1 MKLDKSNRTRKELIM
16 NDIKT
21 LNKRYEAVAWG
32 AMFILL
38 GGLSLIPGEQND
50 VFVLGIGVILLG
62 LNLARYLSKI
72 PMNGVT
78 IALGIMAFLLG
89 MVVLLRPVLNL
100 PRFELPLF
108 PVLLIA
114 IGVAILGQ
122 AAKRMVSG

>member
-89 MVVLLRPVLNL
+89 MVALLRPVLNL

-114 IGVAILGQ
+114 IGVVILGQ
-122 AAKRMVSG
+122 AAKRMANG

>member
-1 MKLDKSNRTRKELIM
+1 M

-62 LNLARYLSKI
+62 LNLARYLSKM

-78 IALGIMAFLLG
+78 IALGIMAFVLG
-89 MVVLLRPVLNL
+89 MVALLRPVLNL

-114 IGVAILGQ
+114 IGVVILGQ
-122 AAKRMVSG
+122 AAKRMVNG

>member
-1 MKLDKSNRTRKELIM
+1 M

-78 IALGIMAFLLG
+78 IALGIMAFVLG
-89 MVVLLRPVLNL
+89 MVALLRPVLNL

-108 PVLLIA
+108 PVLLIV
-114 IGVAILGQ
+114 IGLYLLIPGP
-122 AAKRMVSG
+122 KRTQNG